1 MNHRDRDHQQ
11 GRHGGRDTERQRNEE
26 ARSQQDD
33 QRFTRGLRDTYNPEP
48 QWLRQ
53 DREQRDD
60 QQFESGIGGSQ
71 YGGNEYGYGG
81 SGRGSYAGSG
91 REWGENTQGYGRQ
104 GAGTNRDFGGRDY
117 GERDQSRMREERDY
131 QQRTTGVGRP
141 NPSGYGAQSRNE
153 PQRNAPQDYNTGYE
167 TSGWDDDFDSGA
179 QRWNDDQFRVGTG
192 MGLGS
197 AGSGRTGRE
206 PEFGQGYGS
215 SSGYGSRSGW
225 DLGTQQRDTG
235 GAPSKPSFRGM
246 GPANYKRS
254 DERIRDDIYER
265 LTDSHVIDARS
276 IMVDVNEGNVTLS
289 GTVNERRMRYAAEDL
304 VERIGGVSNINNQL
318 RVQSQEQA
326 RSQAPSAAQSTDK
339 TKEENKRH

>member
-1 MNHRDRDHQQ
+1 M
-11 GRHGGRDTERQRNEE
+11 ERQRNE
-26 ARSQQDD
+26 AGRAQQDD
-33 QRFTRGLRDTYNPEP
+33 QRFTRGVRDTYSPEP

-60 QQFESGIGGSQ
+60 QQFEAGIGGSQ

-117 GERDQSRMREERDY
+117 GERDQSRVREEREY
-131 QQRTTGVGRP
+131 QQRT
-141 NPSGYGAQSRNE
+141 SGSGAR
-153 PQRNAPQDYNTGYE
+153 TGYE
-167 TSGWDDDFDSGA
+167 ASGWDDDFDSGA
-179 QRWNDDQFRVGTG
+179 QRWNDDQFHVGTG

-197 AGSGRTGRE
+197 PSGGRTGRE
-206 PEFGQGYGS
+206 HEFGQGYGS
-215 SSGYGSRSGW
+215 SSGYGSRGGW

-235 GAPSKPSFRGM
+235 GSTNRQSFRGM

-265 LTDSHVIDARS
+265 LTDSHHIDARS

-289 GTVNERRMRYAAEDL
+289 GTVSERRMRYAAEDL

-318 RVQSQEQA
+318 RVQSQSQEQT
-326 RSQAPSAAQSTDK
+326 RSQGQPSESVDRTQ
-339 TKEENKRH
+339 EENKRH